1 MLDRRLERL
10 EMIRTLEISN
20 ADFVKVDPAEDHR
33 AFHKQSIINLRKRIN
48 KGLASRK
55 FPISSFDSFTSEM
68 DIESHLSGVGAS
80 ILEAY
85 RNKQFF
91 DFGIVDD
98 NAIKSLSS
106 ETNTRPIATPPWD
119 GQSAVFAAF
128 HPDTIGYNCTSLY
141 IMQLLDDQIIV
152 LTEAG
157 YYQEHDRIL
166 VMGSM
171 ASSFPL
177 SWEQEIRLIGGVE
190 GAENLGPSIVNPVL
204 MGCAF
209 LRKDFSDAR
218 PTLSRHLLFRSS
230 LSVDRKAESCSAANG
245 GWRASANHRRSPR
258 APAPLFSCRSGR

>member
-1 MLDRRLERL
+1 
-10 EMIRTLEISN
+10 MIRTLEISN

-48 KGLASRK
+48 NGLASRK

-91 DFGIVDD
+91 DFGTVDD

-141 IMQLLDDQIIV
+141 IMQLLDDQIVV

-157 YYQEHDRIL
+157 YYQ
-166 VMGSM
+166 GSRPS
-171 ASSFPL
+171 AWCLRREAGPPERSRGLGSSGTESP
-177 SWEQEIRLIGGVE
+177 IGDT
-190 GAENLGPSIVNPVL
+190 S
-204 MGCAF
+204 
-209 LRKDFSDAR
+209 SDVFQITVRRSAALACVWN
-218 PTLSRHLLFRSS
+218 LSREPATRPRSTHDGPAALLS
-230 LSVDRKAESCSAANG
+230 
-245 GWRASANHRRSPR
+245 HRRPAGEQQTQAERDHSR
-258 APAPLFSCRSGR
+258 ARCFA